1 MFRGLTLIPLDVRI
15 PFMRVHR
22 YFFIFSTIVILGSV
36 ALFTI
41 KGLNYGID
49 FKGGILMEAR
59 LAKPADLGAMRGALG
74 GLDLGEVTLQEFGGP
89 TDILIRIERQKG
101 DEKAQQQAVER
112 VKATLGPGIE
122 YRRIEF
128 VGPQVGKELFREG
141 MIAIVVAL
149 AGIVAYI
156 AFRFE
161 WKFAICAI
169 VAELHDVLTTI
180 GLFALFDLDFNLA
193 TVAALLAI
201 AGYSINDTV
210 VVLDRVRENLRKY
223 KTMPLIELF
232 DLSINE
238 TLSRTV
244 VTSGTTLL
252 AVVALLIFGGPV
264 IRDLNIAL
272 LWGIGIGTYSSVCV
286 AVPLLLYLKLDRRSM
301 MAADKE
307 AEGGTA
313 VHRAP

>member
-15 PFMRVHR
+15 PFMRVR
-22 YFFIFSTIVILGSV
+22 WYFFVFSAVIILGSV

-59 LAKPADLGAMRGALG
+59 LNAPADLGAMRGTLG
-74 GLDLGEVTLQEFGGP
+74 RLDLGEVTLQEFGGP
-89 TDILIRIERQKG
+89 TDILVRIERQKG
-101 DEKAQQQAVER
+101 DEKAQQQAVEK
-112 VKATLGPGIE
+112 VKAALGPGIE

-141 MIAIVVAL
+141 MIAIAL
-149 AGIVAYI
+149 AIVGILIYI

-223 KTMPLIELF
+223 KTMPLAELL

-252 AVVALLIFGGPV
+252 AVIALLIFGGPV

-272 LWGIGIGTYSSVCV
+272 LWGIAIGTYSSICV
-286 AVPLLLYLKLDRRSM
+286 SAPLLLYMKIERRLTT
-301 MAADKE
+301 AEDKGTE
-307 AEGGTA
+307 RGTA
-313 VHRAP
+313 AHRAP

>member
-15 PFMRVHR
+15 PFMRVRR
-22 YFFIFSTIVILGSV
+22 YFFVFSAVIILGSV

-49 FKGGILMEAR
+49 FKGGILIEAR
-59 LAKPADLGAMRGALG
+59 LNTSADLGALRGRLG
-74 GLDLGEVTLQEFGGP
+74 SLDLGEVTLQEFGGP
-89 TDILIRIERQKG
+89 ADVLIRIERQKG
-101 DEKAQQQAVER
+101 DEKAQQQAVEK
-112 VKATLGPGIE
+112 VKTTLGTGIE

-141 MIAIVVAL
+141 IIAIVLAL
-149 AGIVAYI
+149 AGIVVYI

-169 VAELHDVLTTI
+169 VAELHDVLTTV
-180 GLFALFDLDFNLA
+180 GLFALFDLDFNLS
-193 TVAALLAI
+193 TVAALLTI

-252 AVVALLIFGGPV
+252 AVLALLIFGGPV

-272 LWGIGIGTYSSVCV
+272 LWGIAIGTYSSVCV
-286 AVPLLLYLKLDRRSM
+286 AVPLLLYLKIERRATVSE
-301 MAADKE
+301 DKG
-307 AEGGTA
+307 AEGKA
-313 VHRAP
+313 AAHRTP